1 MARQYEPRGWLVKL
15 STGTLRKQW
24 HRRYFVLS
32 GHEIRYYRQENDV
45 YPAGYINL
53 QEYHYAHPESVKKMP
68 FTFSILSKDRSKRP
82 YVLYAENAQ
91 DMMIWIESLRT
102 VFKNRDVA
110 IRKNAST
117 TSTGTDEQEY
127 NDSVL
132 DKWLHR
138 LDLDEPKHQLGSRDF
153 EIGDQ
158 VSVSSSS
165 QIENSLLHGS
175 HDSRRSTESLA
186 SSVQS
191 DSASSI
197 LSTSSSGTTDVTT
210 PTSPSSRNS
219 VMKQPNQQPQLQA
232 NQQDMSRNRVRTN
245 RYGVKALHTSS
256 VSHPVPMSSFLTQQ
270 PTVAS
275 HMSSATNIEQNP
287 FFNPRVPPRNRN
299 RPSANDHR
307 SPPSSPRSF
316 IMRPDQILS
325 AGSGKDI
332 AWVLQDDGA
341 LGSSQKRASCPP
353 IESIP

>member
-1 MARQYEPRGWLVKL
+1 
-15 STGTLRKQW
+15 
-24 HRRYFVLS
+24 
-32 GHEIRYYRQENDV
+32 
-45 YPAGYINL
+45 
-53 QEYHYAHPESVKKMP
+53 MP

-82 YVLYAENAQ
+82 YVLYAENSQ
-91 DMMIWIESLRT
+91 DMMMWIESLRT
-102 VFKNRDVA
+102 VFKSRELA
-110 IRKNAST
+110 IRKNASN
-117 TSTGTDEQEY
+117 TSAGTDEQEY

-138 LDLDEPKHQLGSRDF
+138 LDLDEPKHHQIGGREF
-153 EIGDQ
+153 ESNDQ
-158 VSVSSSS
+158 ISVSSSS
-165 QIENSLLHGS
+165 QIENSLVHGS
-175 HDSRRSTESLA
+175 HNSRRSTESLA

-219 VMKQPNQQPQLQA
+219 VVKQPIQQPQLQA

-256 VSHPVPMSSFLTQQ
+256 VSHPVAMSSFLTQQ
-270 PTVAS
+270 PTVSS

-299 RPSANDHR
+299 RPTDHHR

-316 IMRPDQILS
+316 IMRPDQILP
-325 AGSGKDI
+325 AGSGKDFS
-332 AWVLQDDGA
+332 WVLQDDGA
-341 LGSSQKRASCPP
+341 LGSNQKRASCPP